1 MGGSRKKFGDK
12 NPFPNKDPSGV
23 GVSGT
28 GYNPMFGGMGGQY
41 QEFVTGGGNVNQQ
54 AANAITG
61 GLAATADA
69 GMYQPEDVQAGQMA
83 GMDLS
88 QYTNPYEQQVV
99 DQTIADLG
107 RANQIAGNV
116 QDFQFGQA
124 GAYGGSR
131 QGIADAEM
139 QRNFLDRVGATV
151 GGLRQQGFTNAQN
164 QAQADLNRQYQADT
178 FNVGTDQFA
187 VQNQLAAAQQA
198 ATMGNLGF
206 DMGQTVQKNLQNQGN
221 VDQLIAQQ
229 LIDASKGQFAGFSG
243 APASTIG
250 YLSNALGAA
259 TVPTSQQNTKDLGLF
274 DYLNMGTQVAS
285 AFAGSDIRLKENINK
300 IGELANGI
308 GLYTWDWNADAYEA
322 ESSLNNE
329 GVVLGD
335 NVGVIAQELE
345 LVHPEMV
352 MDTKTGYKAVNYKK
366 LDEVYS

>member
-1 MGGSRKKFGDK
+1 
-12 NPFPNKDPSGV
+12 
-23 GVSGT
+23 
-28 GYNPMFGGMGGQY
+28 
-41 QEFVTGGGNVNQQ
+41 
-54 AANAITG
+54 
-61 GLAATADA
+61 
-69 GMYQPEDVQAGQMA
+69 
-83 GMDLS
+83 
-88 QYTNPYEQQVV
+88 
-99 DQTIADLG
+99 
-107 RANQIAGNV
+107 
-116 QDFQFGQA
+116 
-124 GAYGGSR
+124 
-131 QGIADAEM
+131 IADAEM

>member
-1 MGGSRKKFGDK
+1 MGGSRTKFADT
-12 NPFPNKDPSGV
+12 NPFPNKGPSGA

-28 GYNPMFGGMGGQY
+28 GYSPQSAGTGRQAM
-41 QEFVTGGGNVNQQ
+41 EFVTGGGNVNQQ

-69 GMYQPEDVQAGQMA
+69 GMYRPETVQAGQLA

-107 RANQIAGNV
+107 RANQIAQNV

-151 GGLRQQGFTNAQN
+151 GGLRQAGYTNAQN
-164 QAQADLNRQYQADT
+164 QATADLNRQYQADT
-178 FNVGTDQFA
+178 FNVGADQFG
-187 VQNQLAAAQQA
+187 VTNQLAAAQQG
-198 ATMGNLGF
+198 ATIGNLGF

-229 LIDASKGQFAGFSG
+229 LIDAAKGQFAGYSG
-243 APASTIG
+243 APASTIS

-274 DYLNMGTQVAS
+274 DYLSMGTDIMGS
-285 AFAGSDIRLKENINK
+285 FSDIRLKENVNK

-308 GLYTWDWNADAYEA
+308 GLYTWDWNAEAYNA

-329 GVVLGD
+329 GYVLGD

-345 LVHPEMV
+345 LVHPDMV
-352 MDTKTGYKAVNYKK
+352 INTKTGYKAVDYEK
-366 LDEVYS
+366 LDEAYK